1 MKYPTFFDTIETITL
16 QDPLSEVLGAFEKG
30 EIVFSYLDVVK
41 SAGHSCPTIAGAY
54 LMVREG
60 LKALYPN
67 AMPKRG
73 GIKVFFKEAQKEGT
87 TGVVANVFSLI
98 TGATDHWGF
107 KGLGTHHKRTD
118 LMFFNAQIP
127 LHARMQRMDTDEFV
141 DIAYNPSCIEVDPL
155 MQPLM
160 QKLLTET
167 LNAEEKMLFSR
178 LWQARVGKILEFF
191 DKVIT
196 IKYPTG
202 V

>member
-16 QDPLSEVLGAFEKG
+16 YDPLSEVLGAFEKG
-30 EIVFSYLDVVK
+30 EIIFSYLDVVK

-60 LKALYPN
+60 LKVLYPN
-67 AMPKRG
+67 AIPERG

-87 TGVVANVFSLI
+87 TSVVANVFSLI
-98 TGATDHWGF
+98 TGATDSWGF
-107 KGLGTHHKRTD
+107 KGLGAHYKRTD

-127 LHARMQRMDTDEFV
+127 LHVRMQRMDTGKFV
-141 DIAYNPSCIEVDPL
+141 DVAYNPSGIEVDPL

-167 LNAEEKMLFSR
+167 LNAEEKN
-178 LWQARVGKILEFF
+178 AFF
-191 DKVIT
+191 TFVAGEGRQNFRIF
-196 IKYPTG
+196 
-202 V
+202 

>member
-16 QDPLSEVLGAFEKG
+16 YDPLSEALGAFEKG

-67 AMPKRG
+67 AIPTRG
-73 GIKVFFKEAQKEGT
+73 TIKVFLKELQSEGT

-107 KGLGTHHKRTD
+107 KGLGGHYKRID
-118 LMFFNAQIP
+118 LMSFNAQIP
-127 LHARMQRMDTDEFV
+127 LHVRMQRMDTGEFV
-141 DIAYNPSCIEVDPL
+141 DVAYNPNSIDVDPL

-167 LNAEEKMLFSR
+167 LNAEEKVLFSR
-178 LWQARVGKILEFF
+178 LWQARVGKILEYF

-196 IKYPTG
+196 IK
-202 V
+202 